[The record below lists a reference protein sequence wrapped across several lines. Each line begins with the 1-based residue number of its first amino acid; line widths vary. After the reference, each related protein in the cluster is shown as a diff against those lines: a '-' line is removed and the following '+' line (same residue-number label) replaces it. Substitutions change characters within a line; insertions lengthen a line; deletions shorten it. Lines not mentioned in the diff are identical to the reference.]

1 MNNSNQSLELVVGVN
16 IVLAIL
22 ALVTAIAALLRT
34 L

>member
-1 MNNSNQSLELVVGVN
+1 MNSPNQSLELVVGVN

>member
-1 MNNSNQSLELVVGVN
+1 MNSPNQSLELVVGVN

-34 L
+34 F